1 MDFETYDPAIPRYA
15 GMRPFDPIPFQ
26 WSVHV
31 QRKPGSDLEHY
42 EFLAEN
48 ANDPRKAFIE
58 TLLKVLEEQRGKGH
72 IVVYTSFE
80 SSRLNELA
88 GWFPDYAHRIEKV
101 KARLWDLHPLVKN
114 YVYHPEFY
122 GSFSLKDV
130 LPALVP
136 HMTYEGMD
144 VADGI
149 AAGLAYDAM
158 IKGGLS
164 DDEIEGLRKAL
175 LEYCGQDTLGMV
187 ELIKVLK
194 NNAKY

>member
-1 MDFETYDPAIPRYA
+1 
-15 GMRPFDPIPFQ
+15 
-26 WSVHV
+26 
-31 QRKPGSDLEHY
+31 
-42 EFLAEN
+42 
-48 ANDPRKAFIE
+48 
-58 TLLKVLEEQRGKGH
+58 
-72 IVVYTSFE
+72 
-80 SSRLNELA
+80 
-88 GWFPDYAHRIEKV
+88 
-101 KARLWDLHPLVKN
+101 
-114 YVYHPEFY
+114 
-122 GSFSLKDV
+122 
-130 LPALVP
+130 
-136 HMTYEGMD
+136 MD